1 MKKFTK
7 ILKESISAE
16 EVEDYF
22 LNIEYIFGKPKIKSY
37 GDDIFEF
44 EWNINLRIDEYN
56 TVDSVDKILDAMSSL
71 REIKTSQSRLLDY
84 NVEFKMTNT
93 LNVKITKKNI
103 DKKNFKFI
111 IGQDWREINI
121 DYSELLRFFSSY
133 NIQVTNIEED
143 YNESAEEASLK
154 IYTKSRD
161 NSDTEE
167 QLEEFCRILRKEI
180 EDGDYDIEVYRS
192 RDNIH
197 ISPLSE
203 KTYVVLK
210 R

>member
-103 DKKNFKFI
+103 DKKNFKCSIYYNRTIVEESISKGNLALFEKL
-111 IGQDWREINI
+111 G
-121 DYSELLRFFSSY
+121 RFPL
-133 NIQVTNIEED
+133 V
-143 YNESAEEASLK
+143 NE
-154 IYTKSRD
+154 
-161 NSDTEE
+161 
-167 QLEEFCRILRKEI
+167 
-180 EDGDYDIEVYRS
+180 
-192 RDNIH
+192 
-197 ISPLSE
+197 
-203 KTYVVLK
+203 
-210 R
+210 